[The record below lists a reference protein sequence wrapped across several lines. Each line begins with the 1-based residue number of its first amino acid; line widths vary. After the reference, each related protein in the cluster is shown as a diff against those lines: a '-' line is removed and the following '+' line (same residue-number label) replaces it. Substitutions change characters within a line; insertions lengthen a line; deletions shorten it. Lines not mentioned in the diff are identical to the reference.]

1 MLGRLSVV
9 LIILMTLTGI
19 LVLSVRVEEAVRVG
33 EPRVWLMYGPL
44 ILSNL
49 VLFIAFYAASLRMAL
64 TKRMQ
69 AHKRLMIVAS
79 AIGLGAGF
87 FRLIFFLSGFHPLS
101 LPTGT
106 LACSLFIVIGAAYD
120 RFTRGSVHPVYW
132 IGLAALF
139 VVEIS
144 LLPQF
149 SEANVAWVNQWL
161 AALGE
166 QIGFLYQPEPTV
178 EF

>member
-1 MLGRLSVV
+1 
-9 LIILMTLTGI
+9 
-19 LVLSVRVEEAVRVG
+19 
-33 EPRVWLMYGPL
+33 
-44 ILSNL
+44 
-49 VLFIAFYAASLRMAL
+49 
-64 TKRMQ
+64 
-69 AHKRLMIVAS
+69 MIVAS

-87 FRLIFFLSGFHPLS
+87 FRLIFFLSGFHSLS
-101 LPTGT
+101 LPIGT
-106 LACSLFIVIGAAYD
+106 LACSLFIVIGAVYA
-120 RFTRGSVHPVYW
+120 RLTRGSVHPVYW

-144 LLPQF
+144 LLPQDG
-149 SEANVAWVNQWL
+149 EANVAWVNQWL